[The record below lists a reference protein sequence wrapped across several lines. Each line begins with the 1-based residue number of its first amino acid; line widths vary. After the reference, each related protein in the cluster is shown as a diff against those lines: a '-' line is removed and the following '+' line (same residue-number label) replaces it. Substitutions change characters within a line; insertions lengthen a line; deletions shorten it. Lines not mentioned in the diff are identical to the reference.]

1 MNTDL
6 RKNFK
11 NNFEEDFCKLMN
23 DVGIGKTVKEEETI
37 LCQNQF
43 IILQSFSQKIY

>member
-23 DVGIGKTVKEEETI
+23 DVGIGKTVK
-37 LCQNQF
+37 NVR
-43 IILQSFSQKIY
+43 K